1 MQQALGAQALTRG
14 AWQTAAQ
21 TLF

>member
-21 TLF
+21 T